1 MEPGSENYT
10 ADFQDA
16 IELTS
21 ERKLRFGQTF
31 FQIEV
36 RNVLYKVVM
45 VTNPYHPSGRIP
57 SPSKL
62 GNMKNLKKIENSKM
76 CSHCYS

>member
-1 MEPGSENYT
+1 MLPGRKLVG
-10 ADFQDA
+10 DFPTCYRPWIIFKPPQIYKDA

-57 SPSKL
+57 SPS
-62 GNMKNLKKIENSKM
+62 NWEI
-76 CSHCYS
+76 